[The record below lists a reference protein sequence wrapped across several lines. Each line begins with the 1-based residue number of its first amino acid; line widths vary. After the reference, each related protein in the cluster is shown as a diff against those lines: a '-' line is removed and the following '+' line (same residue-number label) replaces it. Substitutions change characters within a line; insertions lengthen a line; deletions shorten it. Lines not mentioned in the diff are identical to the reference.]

1 MKSSTILSTLTFFSA
16 ALATPLT
23 AARSAA
29 SPSQLFTFS
38 LTNDVTGASA
48 TSSVPINAGRVSLS
62 TIFLP
67 WATNLLKDGKLV
79 ATSAQNVNPAV
90 QNVFCIFEGNGQ
102 VIKINDKITFA
113 DLDGVEGKAVEVDV
127 SVFTIQCEQ

>member
-1 MKSSTILSTLTFFSA
+1 MKSSTIFSTLALFSA

-23 AARSAA
+23 AARSASA

-38 LTNDVTGASA
+38 LTNDITGASA
-48 TSSVPINAGRVSLS
+48 TSSVQINAGPVALS
-62 TIFLP
+62 AIFP
-67 WATNLLKDGKLV
+67 WATNLLKNGKLV

-102 VIKINDKITFA
+102 VIRINDKTTFA
-113 DLDGVEGKAVEVDV
+113 DLDGVVGKAVEVDV
-127 SVFTIQCEQ
+127 SAFTIQCEQ